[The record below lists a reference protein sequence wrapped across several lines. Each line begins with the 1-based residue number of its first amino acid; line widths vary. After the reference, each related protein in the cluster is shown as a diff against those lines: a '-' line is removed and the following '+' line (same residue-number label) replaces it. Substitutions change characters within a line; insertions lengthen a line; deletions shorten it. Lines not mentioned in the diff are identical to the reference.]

1 MVVGV
6 SCGIFVLVSASNSID
21 EAVHPGKVDCL
32 SSFISRK
39 NLDPYIG
46 GEPRGTGYEGYCLL
60 VGYYCYCWFDGW
72 R

>member
-6 SCGIFVLVSASNSID
+6 SCGIFVLVSARNSID
-21 EAVHPGKVDCL
+21 EAVHPGKVGCL

-46 GEPRGTGYEGYCLL
+46 GESGHEGVLLL
-60 VGYYCYCWFDGW
+60 VDLISCC
-72 R
+72 